1 MDIYIALA
9 HYPVTNK
16 QGELVA
22 TAVTNLDIHDLA
34 RTARTYGVA
43 GYYIVTPVAQQ
54 RSLASRIVSHWR
66 EGEGQKYN
74 PIRAKAFE
82 LVQVTTSIEDTVKD
96 IQTRSGVRPLTVVTG
111 ANLKD
116 NCLTYEALRQ
126 QIADDPGAC
135 LVIFG
140 TGWGLTPDFIESC
153 DVKLPALRC
162 GRPQHDG
169 YNHLSVRAA
178 VAIVLDRLLGERDA
192 LTPTGR
198 T

>member
-54 RSLASRIVSHWR
+54 RSLASRIVSHWQ
-66 EGEGQKYN
+66 EGEGRKYN
-74 PIRAKAFE
+74 PTRAKAFE
-82 LVQVTTSIEDTVKD
+82 LVQVTAGIEDTIED
-96 IQTRSGVRPLTVVTG
+96 IEAQTGTRPLTVVTG
-111 ANLKD
+111 ANLKE
-116 NCLTYEALRQ
+116 NCHAYEALRQ
-126 QIADDPGAC
+126 QLADDPGAC

-140 TGWGLTPDFIESC
+140 TGWGLTQDFIESC
-153 DVKLPALRC
+153 DLKLPALRC
-162 GRPQHDG
+162 GHPDHDG

-178 VAIVLDRLLGERDA
+178 VAIVLDRLMGERG
-192 LTPTGR
+192 P
-198 T
+198 